1 MSGTQIA
8 AAILSGLYGLA
19 TLGAGVA
26 SFSSKQ
32 TGTSRTVGL
41 QSGASGLLLIAAAA
55 ALATD
60 RGAGAFLLTIV
71 ALLNA
76 HIMALSNA
84 VTLHKKIT
92 PSHHLVRL
100 IVSIVIG
107 ILAYSAL

>member
-1 MSGTQIA
+1 M
-8 AAILSGLYGLA
+8 
-19 TLGAGVA
+19 
-26 SFSSKQ
+26 
-32 TGTSRTVGL
+32 
-41 QSGASGLLLIAAAA
+41 
-55 ALATD
+55 
-60 RGAGAFLLTIV
+60 TIV

-84 VTLHKKIT
+84 VTLHNKIT